1 MLLQDIHYAL
11 RLLWKRPGFTI
22 VAVLTLALGIGANTA
37 IFSVIN
43 AVLLAPLA
51 YEDPDRLV
59 GVWERQVISN
69 DNQQPVSLLNFEDWK
84 EQNQSFEQLAMIR
97 IGTFNL
103 TQKGETERITG
114 ARVSS
119 NLYTLL
125 RIKPILGRAFTEAE
139 GKPGAEPVALISYG
153 LWQRRFGSDMQLV
166 GRALQVDGIPYMVVG
181 VLPNGVSYPAA
192 DTDLVIPFIPQTR
205 DRVRA
210 NHFVRVLGRLRP
222 GVSLEQARSEMDT
235 IAARLE
241 QQYPDTNTGWRVQ
254 LIPLHEQLVGNIR
267 PALLVLL
274 GAVGCVL
281 LIACANVANLLLVR
295 AAGRRMELAV
305 RAALGAGRWQLIRQ
319 LLTESILLSLCG
331 GLLGL
336 LLAFWCV
343 PILTRLSAGSIPR
356 VEEIRISYRVL
367 SFTVLM
373 SLLTGIIFGLV
384 PAWQSSSKKL
394 TDTLREGRR
403 GSTGG
408 LLHRRVLNVLVV
420 SEVAL
425 ALVLLVG
432 AGLMIRSFI
441 SVRQV
446 SPGYDPRGVLTAG
459 VGLSPI
465 KYAELQQQAA
475 FYQSL
480 LARIETLP
488 GVASVAGVS
497 RLPVVAT
504 ISSTGFTI
512 QGKPVASGHEP
523 NADFRVISPRYFQT
537 MGIPFAEGR
546 DFTVRDTKDTP
557 DAVIINQ
564 VMAERFWPNQD
575 PVGQHIQLSAETT
588 RWREVVG
595 VVGNEKLSGL
605 DAETGPTI
613 YVPLTQNSFP
623 NAIRSLS
630 LVVRAQG
637 GEPASL
643 ASSIQKELRS
653 MDQEQALFQV
663 RPLEE
668 VISSS
673 LSQRRFNSL
682 LLVIFGALAGLMAAV
697 GIYGVIA
704 YSVAQ
709 RTNEIGIRLALGA
722 QQRDVLKMV
731 LGQGIKLTLIGVAIG
746 LVAAFVLTRIL
757 SSLLYG
763 VSATDPLTFL
773 GIPLLLTVVALL
785 ASYLPARRATKVD
798 PCVALRYD

>member
-11 RLLWKRPGFTI
+11 RLLWKRPDFTV
-22 VAVLTLALGIGANTA
+22 VAVITIALGIGANTA

-43 AVLLAPLA
+43 AVLLAPLPF
-51 YEDPDRLV
+51 EDPDRLV
-59 GVWERQVISN
+59 VVSERQIISN
-69 DNQQPVSLLNFEDWK
+69 ENQQPVSLPNFEDWK
-84 EQNQSFEQLAMIR
+84 EQNQFFEQLALTR

-103 TQKGETERITG
+103 TQNGETERVTG

-119 NLYTLL
+119 NLYALL
-125 RIKPILGRAFTEAE
+125 RVKPILGRAFTEAE

-153 LWQRRFGSDMQLV
+153 LWQRRFGSDTQLV
-166 GRALQVDGIPYMVVG
+166 GHALQVDGIPYTVVG
-181 VLPNGVSYPAA
+181 ILPAGASYPAA

-205 DRVRA
+205 DRQRA
-210 NHFVRVLGRLRP
+210 NHFVRVLGRLRS
-222 GVSLEQARSEMDT
+222 GVSLEQARAGMDT

-254 LIPLHEQLVGNIR
+254 LTPLHEQLVGNIR

-305 RAALGAGRWQLIRQ
+305 RTALGAGRWQLIRQ

-331 GLLGL
+331 GLFGL

-343 PILTRLSAGSIPR
+343 PILTKLSAGSIPR
-356 VEEIRISYRVL
+356 VDEIRISYRVL

-384 PAWQSSSKKL
+384 PAWQSSSRKL

-408 LLHRRVLNVLVV
+408 LLHKRVLNLLVI

-459 VGLSPI
+459 IGLSPI
-465 KYAELQQQAA
+465 KYADLQQQAT
-475 FYQSL
+475 FYQNL
-480 LARIETLP
+480 LTRIETLP
-488 GVASVAGVS
+488 GVVSVAGVS

-504 ISSTGFTI
+504 VSSTGFTI
-512 QGKPVASGHEP
+512 RGKPVASGHEP
-523 NADFRVISPRYFQT
+523 DANYRVISPRYFQT
-537 MGIPFAEGR
+537 MGISFLQGR

-564 VMAERFWPNQD
+564 VMAERFWPGEN
-575 PVGQHIQLSAETT
+575 PVGQHVQLSAETT

-595 VVGNEKLSGL
+595 VVANEKLSGI
-605 DAETGPTI
+605 DTETGPAI

-623 NAIRSLS
+623 NAIRTLF
-630 LVVRAQG
+630 LVVRTK

-643 ASSIQKELRS
+643 APELQKELRS
-653 MDQEQALFQV
+653 IDQEQTLFQV

-722 QQRDVLKMV
+722 QQRDVLKMI
-731 LGQGIKLTLIGVAIG
+731 LGQGIKLTLVGVAIG
-746 LVAAFVLTRIL
+746 LIAAFVLTRIL

-763 VSATDPLTFL
+763 VSATDPVTFL